1 MTIEE
6 KKFWDGFTTT
16 HDTMTVKI
24 QIDKVVSQMMVNL
37 KLEYG
42 NIIPKLPKEV
52 LCEYFT
58 EASKQI
64 KQ

>member
-1 MTIEE
+1 MTPEE

-24 QIDKVVSQMMVNL
+24 QIDKITRQMMANL
-37 KLEYG
+37 KSEYG
-42 NIIPKLPKEV
+42 NIIPKLPREV

-58 EASKQI
+58 EASKQV
-64 KQ
+64 K